1 MVLDRFEP
9 LKIHLHKL
17 PNINVHLLQSLEYEL
32 DSSVLL
38 HFVAATLIPPL
49 NLLDRQ
55 IVQVGCLLLEEGL
68 CVVLVHDRYLL
79 LEGRLWPSLLSV
91 PALMID
97 RCLFKGEFAGW
108 PDTSSVGLMLFA
120 AASERIVQTEPEQG
134 KLVRI
139 EPNLPVFVLSF
150 VRRQFGYVVLL
161 QNFCVELNY
170 SKERRDKSG
179 HFDDEDDESGR
190 LS

>member
-1 MVLDRFEP
+1 
-9 LKIHLHKL
+9 
-17 PNINVHLLQSLEYEL
+17 
-32 DSSVLL
+32 
-38 HFVAATLIPPL
+38 
-49 NLLDRQ
+49 
-55 IVQVGCLLLEEGL
+55 
-68 CVVLVHDRYLL
+68 
-79 LEGRLWPSLLSV
+79 
-91 PALMID
+91 
-97 RCLFKGEFAGW
+97 
-108 PDTSSVGLMLFA
+108 MLFA

-161 QNFCVELNY
+161 QNFCVELYY